1 LPAPLSDAVI
11 HLSLLGLGLGRLHL
25 SARGQKNEV
34 GRRNVFT
41 SGAVFSLIPQR
52 GCAHQNE
59 NKPLAPAPASPLL
72 FGVRMLRVFGVVIGN
87 CTPFD
92 TYIYLGS
99 QSDPPGFDEIETSF
113 FGRVE

>member
-1 LPAPLSDAVI
+1 
-11 HLSLLGLGLGRLHL
+11 LGRLHL

-72 FGVRMLRVFGVVIGN
+72 FGVRMLRVFGVVIGIAPLL
-87 CTPFD
+87 TPL
-92 TYIYLGS
+92 YISGLN
-99 QSDPPGFDEIETSF
+99 PPGFDEIETTFIGSIEREEK
-113 FGRVE
+113 RVHTLLQ